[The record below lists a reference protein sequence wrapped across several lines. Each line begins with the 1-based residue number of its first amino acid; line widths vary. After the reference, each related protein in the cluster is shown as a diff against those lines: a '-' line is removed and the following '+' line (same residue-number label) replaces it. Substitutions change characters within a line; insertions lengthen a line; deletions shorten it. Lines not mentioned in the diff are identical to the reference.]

1 MLYILPFQR
10 DRNSTSNDYQRQGR
24 GNFNCTNLAN
34 TALVPPPSSDDMR
47 GQLSPSEYPRPTD
60 DAQQSQQVPPAEE
73 NAAGS
78 IPCIRESFK
87 NRGISDDTQAV
98 LLSSWREST
107 KKQYRTYIGKWVSF
121 CCKREINVF
130 EADVNNVLSFLTEL
144 YKSGLGNS
152 CINTARSVLSSFIQL
167 NNFVNIGSHPLVS
180 RFMRGVFVLRPA
192 LPRYNVTWDVNIV
205 LKYLKSLSPLSSLS
219 LLQLSHKLVMLLAL
233 LSGQRGQM
241 LHLIDIQN
249 IHFQENSVKIVIGY
263 MLKTSNAKRH
273 LGEIELINYDV
284 DKNLC
289 VLNTLSNYL
298 EKTETRRGSV
308 TRLFITSKRPHKFAS
323 RDTIDR
329 WMKSVLTMAG
339 IDTSIFKPNSTKVA
353 SASAAHALRIPVDTI
368 LKTVGW
374 SSEST
379 FRKFYNKDITLNAD
393 MSKIM
398 LENYTKCNVY
408 MLHVY

>member
-1 MLYILPFQR
+1 MTLKPF
-10 DRNSTSNDYQRQGR
+10 YYLHG
-24 GNFNCTNLAN
+24 
-34 TALVPPPSSDDMR
+34 
-47 GQLSPSEYPRPTD
+47 
-60 DAQQSQQVPPAEE
+60 E
-73 NAAGS
+73 N
-78 IPCIRESFK
+78 R
-87 NRGISDDTQAV
+87 
-98 LLSSWREST
+98 L

-144 YKSGLGNS
+144 YKSGLGYS
-152 CINTARSVLSSFIQL
+152 CINTARSALSSFIQL
-167 NNFVNIGSHPLVS
+167 NNVNIGSHPLVR

-233 LSGQRGQM
+233 LSGQRGQT
-241 LHLIDIQN
+241 LHLIDIRN
-249 IHFQENSVKIVIGY
+249 IHFQENSVKIVIGD

-273 LGEIELINYDV
+273 LGEIELMKYDV
-284 DKNLC
+284 DPDLC
-289 VLNTLSNYL
+289 VRHTLSNYL

-308 TRLFITSKRPHKFAS
+308 TRLFITSQRPHRFAS
-323 RDTIDR
+323 RDTIGR

-339 IDTSIFKPNSTKVA
+339 IDTSIFKPHSTRVA

-368 LKTVGW
+368 LRTVGW

-393 MSKIM
+393 MSKRM
-398 LENYTKCNVY
+398 LENYTQ
-408 MLHVY
+408 